1 MGDTC
6 YVSCRLRHTKSKPSG
21 TLSTLVI
28 TMCQCRFIDF
38 GKCPSVVQRCLQ
50 GVGAWHLGGQGLY
63 GNSRESKTALK
74 IKCINKNKLPCLYD
88 GARNVYSKMKMFP
101 GTLLD
106 FFPRGSVSEESEK
119 RREKKKQL
127 TKPPAAP
134 EGGACCV
141 FSTSFSAF
149 NVSLQPESKENRIH
163 LLLSYNSGA

>member
-1 MGDTC
+1 
-6 YVSCRLRHTKSKPSG
+6 
-21 TLSTLVI
+21 
-28 TMCQCRFIDF
+28 
-38 GKCPSVVQRCLQ
+38 
-50 GVGAWHLGGQGLY
+50 
-63 GNSRESKTALK
+63 
-74 IKCINKNKLPCLYD
+74 
-88 GARNVYSKMKMFP
+88 MFP

-141 FSTSFSAF
+141 SSTSFSAF
-149 NVSLQPESKENRIH
+149 NMSLQRESKENRIH